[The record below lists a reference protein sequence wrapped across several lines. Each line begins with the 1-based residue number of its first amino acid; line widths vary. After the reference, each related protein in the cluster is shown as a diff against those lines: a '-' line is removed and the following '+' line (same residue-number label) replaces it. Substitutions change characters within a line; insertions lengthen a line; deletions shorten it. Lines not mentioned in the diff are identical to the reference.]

1 MSREDQAARTR
12 PSPTVPPPEPK
23 GLNRVLSRNIHEL
36 EERRAEERR
45 SSGIQERLAAAITG
59 FAGTMPFAYVHMV
72 AVLAWTMINY
82 GLIPGVAP
90 FDKSFVGLATIAS
103 VEGIFLTTF
112 VLVSQNRDA
121 KLADRRADLDLQI
134 NLLAEH
140 EVTKLI
146 TLVRRLAEKQ
156 GVDLDDV
163 ELAELER
170 DVAPEA
176 VEQEIDADD
185 RK

>member
-1 MSREDQAARTR
+1 MSGADPDAPIST
-12 PSPTVPPPEPK
+12 SPTVSPPEPK
-23 GLNRVLSRNIHEL
+23 GLNRVLSRNIQEL
-36 EERRAEERR
+36 DARRADERQAA
-45 SSGIQERLAAAITG
+45 GAQERLAGVVTG
-59 FAGTMPFAYVHMV
+59 FAGTMLFAYVHMV
-72 AVLAWTMINY
+72 AVIAWVLINY
-82 GLIPGVAP
+82 IHVTLKKP
-90 FDKSFVGLATIAS
+90 FDKSFLGLATVAS

-140 EVTKLI
+140 EITKLI

-156 GVDLDDV
+156 GLNLDDV
-163 ELAELER
+163 ELEELER

-176 VEQEIDADD
+176 VENEIGSKDEG
-185 RK
+185 

>member
-1 MSREDQAARTR
+1 MSRDDPGRSA
-12 PSPTVPPPEPK
+12 SPTVPPPEPK
-23 GLNRVLSRNIHEL
+23 GLNRVLSRNIQEL
-36 EERRAEERR
+36 EDRRAQERRTA
-45 SSGIQERLAAAITG
+45 GVQERLAAAVTG
-59 FAGTMPFAYVHMV
+59 FAGTMPFAYVHMA
-72 AVLAWTMINY
+72 AVLAWTLINY
-82 GLIPGVAP
+82 GLVPGVPP

-146 TLVRRLAEKQ
+146 TLVRTLAEKQ
-156 GVDLDDV
+156 GVTLDV
-163 ELAELER
+163 EELAELER

-176 VEQEIDADD
+176 VEREIDAGEE
-185 RK
+185 